1 MTIKHKISAIFT
13 LAVAAMLLSWTGDS
27 AQMINGLTKA
37 DMGRQAL
44 YFMIGVSA
52 LGIVMRRTNA

>member
-1 MTIKHKISAIFT
+1 MTIKHKISAIFA

-27 AQMINGLTKA
+27 TQMINGRTKA
-37 DMGRQAL
+37 DMGHQAL
-44 YFMIGVSA
+44 YFMIGGSA